1 MPPNLIYTGY
11 NTTTTY
17 LYGVP
22 SRSLLQAAYETTFA
36 LLAGTVVVAPDRSFS
51 PMSPSGHTRS
61 RTKPS
66 VRVVSAEF
74 LSASSS
80 FY

>member
-22 SRSLLQAAYETTFA
+22 SRSWFQAAHETTFA
-36 LLAGTVVVAPDRSFS
+36 LLAGTGVVGPGRSFL

-66 VRVVSAEF
+66 VRVVSADM
-74 LSASSS
+74 LPV
-80 FY
+80 

>member
-22 SRSLLQAAYETTFA
+22 SRSWLQAAHEIAFVIFA
-36 LLAGTVVVAPDRSFS
+36 GMGVVAPGRSFS
-51 PMSPSGHTRS
+51 RMSPSGHTRS

-66 VRVVSAEF
+66 VRVVSADM
-74 LSASSS
+74 LPV
-80 FY
+80 